1 MVSTFTKIELQILN
15 LIARGLILDD
25 IALELNISKYM
36 TKLHIESIYKK
47 LNVKNRV
54 QAVVKAITQDIIRV

>member
-36 TKLHIESIYKK
+36 TKLHIASIYKK

>member
-1 MVSTFTKIELQILN
+1 MVSSFTKIELQILN

-25 IALELNISKYM
+25 IALELNISKHT

-47 LNVKNRV
+47 LNVTNRV
-54 QAVVKAITQDIIRV
+54 QAVVKAITQEIIKV